1 MGVQISSGMQM
12 STDPN
17 QYGVFPHSFS
27 NQHVV
32 SFQPSSIT
40 SGSGAMPVC
49 LDTSSG
55 MNGNMATLNTT
66 SSTIVST
73 GSPNMI
79 SDSSGQSLK
88 YSAPM
93 AVEWSY
99 PELQMLNDGLIK

>member
-1 MGVQISSGMQM
+1 
-12 STDPN
+12 
-17 QYGVFPHSFS
+17 
-27 NQHVV
+27 
-32 SFQPSSIT
+32 
-40 SGSGAMPVC
+40 
-49 LDTSSG
+49 
-55 MNGNMATLNTT
+55 MAIMNTT

-73 GSPNMI
+73 GSPNMT